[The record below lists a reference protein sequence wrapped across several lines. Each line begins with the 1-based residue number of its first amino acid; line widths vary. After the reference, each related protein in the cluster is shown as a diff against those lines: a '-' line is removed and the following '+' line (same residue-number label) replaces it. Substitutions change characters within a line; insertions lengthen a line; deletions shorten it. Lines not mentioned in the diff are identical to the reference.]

1 MHVALAILLALASG
15 DAGAAPDDTSAES
28 STKITSIILV
38 AGPLP
43 YRDLDD
49 ALRIRLPRLRTLPY
63 EPRSFDDVEG
73 EPYAYVELSQP
84 TAPPGAID
92 ISVILT
98 DGRSYGRRLV
108 PDETD
113 PVRDTA
119 TMLANLVAAIEE
131 ERVQPIRDDVAIPRP
146 AEASEPEPEPE
157 PTPKSDPTPAAR
169 KRWSI
174 GLTPS
179 FGTIIG
185 LAPSPVGTFGGG
197 SIALDLA
204 ARAPIGAVVAV
215 GARYATRNSDA
226 DVRLSRV
233 RILLAA
239 GWALRHRSFE
249 LLALAGFTVEPWLL
263 SSSEGDPAVADDE
276 PIGPLLGGLAR
287 VSPGYLL
294 QPRRTP
300 DFAMRLGL
308 FTELAGSTMP
318 GYGAPRLVVDDGSGT
333 QRDIARFGGLELGTG
348 VEATFWFAV
357 PRSR

>member
-1 MHVALAILLALASG
+1 MHVALAILLTLASADALAAPA
-15 DAGAAPDDTSAES
+15 DASSES

-38 AGPLP
+38 AGPLA
-43 YRDLDD
+43 YRELDD

-63 EPRSFDDVEG
+63 EARSFDDLQG
-73 EPYAYVELSQP
+73 EPYAYVELSEP

-92 ISVILT
+92 ISVILA

-119 TMLANLVAAIEE
+119 TMLANMIAAIEE
-131 ERVQPIRDDVAIPRP
+131 ERVQPIRDDVDIPRP
-146 AEASEPEPEPE
+146 VEDTAPED
-157 PTPKSDPTPAAR
+157 TPKTTPTPASR

-179 FGTIIG
+179 FGTVVG
-185 LAPSPVGTFGGG
+185 LAPTPVGTFGGG

-215 GARYATRNSDA
+215 GARYTTRDSDI
-226 DVRLSRV
+226 DIRLSRV

-249 LLALAGFTVEPWLL
+249 LLALVGFSVEPWLL
-263 SSSEGDPAVADDE
+263 SSANGDPAVADDE
-276 PIGPLLGGLAR
+276 PIGPLLGGLGR

-294 QPRRTP
+294 QPKRTP
-300 DFAMRLGL
+300 NFAMRLGL
-308 FTELAGSTMP
+308 FAELAGSAMP
-318 GYGAPRLVVDDGSGT
+318 GYGAPRLVVVDGNGT

-348 VEATFWFAV
+348 VDATFWFAV
-357 PRSR
+357 PRVR